1 MPEDPKSRGNVIS
14 FATAFGRTRQPA
26 TTTPPLCVGETGAY
40 GELVQRPLPEGLSL
54 VFIPSLAA
62 LLTQAQDLNGGAE
75 LTERQVL
82 AIRDGSSV
90 MVGHNEVVRSVE
102 EGRGYA
108 DIDAADAWRS
118 WLRLRE
124 AEG

>member
-1 MPEDPKSRGNVIS
+1 MTE
-14 FATAFGRTRQPA
+14 
-26 TTTPPLCVGETGAY
+26 
-40 GELVQRPLPEGLSL
+40 
-54 VFIPSLAA
+54 
-62 LLTQAQDLNGGAE
+62 AQHLNGGAE

-82 AIRDGSSV
+82 AIRDGSMV
-90 MVGHNEVVRSVE
+90 MVGHDEIARSVQ

>member
-1 MPEDPKSRGNVIS
+1 MPEDPKSRDNVVS
-14 FATAFGRTRQPA
+14 FATASGNARRPA
-26 TTTPPLCVGETGAY
+26 AAPSPLCPGETGPY
-40 GELVQRPLPEGLSL
+40 GELVRRPLPEGLSL

-62 LLTQAQDLNGGAE
+62 LLTEAQHLNGGAE

-82 AIRDGSSV
+82 AIRDGSMV
-90 MVGHNEVVRSVE
+90 MVGHDEIARSVQ